1 MSRVGRW
8 PAGVACY
15 RCVAEIA
22 SHQRDDHVSRLVEHV
37 DVWLSG
43 VGLRGE
49 VRIGR
54 AVIGSTEGNTLQII
68 AFQEQRDARQRSRMT
83 V

>member
-43 VGLRGE
+43 WVSGGGTYRT
-49 VRIGR
+49 GR
-54 AVIGSTEGNTLQII
+54 NWERKEGNTLQIT
-68 AFQEQRDARQRSRMT
+68 AFQEQRDTRQRI
-83 V
+83 VVCV